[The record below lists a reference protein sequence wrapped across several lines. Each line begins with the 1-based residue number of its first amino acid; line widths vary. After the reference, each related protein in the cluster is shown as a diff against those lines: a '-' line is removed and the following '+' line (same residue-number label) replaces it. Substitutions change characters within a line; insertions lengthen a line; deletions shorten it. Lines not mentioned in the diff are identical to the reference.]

1 MIFYLILIS
10 SIIIDLA
17 TKQLAK
23 IFIDE
28 KINIIWDLIFIK
40 YIENTWIAFSINVPF
55 LKILT
60 IILIIWIFYYYFKE
74 EKIKKS
80 KLIDLSFWFIL
91 WWAIWNW
98 IERVLNWKVIDF
110 IWIKWFAIFNMAD
123 IFISIWAIIY
133 LIYILKYNK

>member
-1 MIFYLILIS
+1 MIFYIILFS

-23 IFIDE
+23 FFIDE
-28 KINIIWDLIFIK
+28 KINIFWDLVFFK

-74 EKIKKS
+74 EKNKNS
-80 KLIDLSFWFIL
+80 NLINLSFWFIL

-98 IERVLNWKVIDF
+98 IERVINWKVIDF

-123 IFISIWAIIY
+123 IFISIGAIIY
-133 LIYILKYNK
+133 LIYILKNNK

>member
-1 MIFYLILIS
+1 MIFYITLIS

-23 IFIDE
+23 VFIDE
-28 KINIIWDLIFIK
+28 KINILWDLVFIK
-40 YIENTWIAFSINVPF
+40 YIENTWIAFSINIPF

-91 WWAIWNW
+91 WWAVWNW

-133 LIYILKYNK
+133 LIYILKCNK